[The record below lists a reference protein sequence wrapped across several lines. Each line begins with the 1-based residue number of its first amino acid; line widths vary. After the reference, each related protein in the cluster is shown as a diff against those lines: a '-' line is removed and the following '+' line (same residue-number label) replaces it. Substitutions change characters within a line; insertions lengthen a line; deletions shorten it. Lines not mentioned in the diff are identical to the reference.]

1 LPVSAR
7 GCRLAQ
13 SGSSGAAEIET
24 RAADPPAAAVETRE
38 RTRLRHTA
46 AARSRRHGPWVL
58 LGARSSLLSGR
69 AAPTAVDPSA
79 TAALRSSR
87 NASVDR
93 RVWDRGS
100 AVGGFWRLP
109 LHAWRPVR
117 PQWRPL
123 LVGAVP
129 VTGLFIV
136 LIPNGPP
143 RHAFPDSRRCLL
155 PSSRHET
162 LNEFAGRFG
171 AVTLGQRIS
180 AARPVPRSG

>member
-1 LPVSAR
+1 M
-7 GCRLAQ
+7 
-13 SGSSGAAEIET
+13 
-24 RAADPPAAAVETRE
+24 
-38 RTRLRHTA
+38 
-46 AARSRRHGPWVL
+46 
-58 LGARSSLLSGR
+58 
-69 AAPTAVDPSA
+69 
-79 TAALRSSR
+79 
-87 NASVDR
+87 
-93 RVWDRGS
+93 
-100 AVGGFWRLP
+100 GGFWRLP